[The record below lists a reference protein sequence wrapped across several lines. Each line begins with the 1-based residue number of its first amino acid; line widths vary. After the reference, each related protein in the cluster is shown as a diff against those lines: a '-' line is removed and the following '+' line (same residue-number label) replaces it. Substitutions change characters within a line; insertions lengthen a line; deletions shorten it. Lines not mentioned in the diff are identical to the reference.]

1 MTIRDVLI
9 GAVSSLVVTV
19 LGGVAVYYATK
30 EPDEKKSE
38 NLVFVL
44 NQTAAFTGGAEE
56 IAFSTLTI
64 TNEGGVAARKL
75 AVSIGVKDSDVRDL
89 AINAH
94 DGVREVS
101 RERTPKF
108 VRIVFESLMPR
119 ESITVNLLLSK
130 AERPT
135 IDVRS
140 ETSRAEERPIAAGND
155 KQSRQERLNTISKIL
170 VPVGA
175 VLSAAVWI
183 VLVVRL
189 RSRGAFDF
197 LPDRNN
203 TGFLL
208 LHHGLLEDADR
219 VLGDAVRNGRS
230 DQYTLSNY
238 ALCKALKG
246 DNTQAQQLIDA
257 ASYRNRTGHGRAV
270 MLFNEALIRLKL
282 GDEPTALSKLTEAV
296 RLSPKAIK
304 RYCERSV
311 HLDVLRQNLAFHEL
325 ISGGK

>member
-1 MTIRDVLI
+1 MKIRDVII
-9 GAVSSLVVTV
+9 GAVSSLAVTV

-75 AVSIGVKDSDVRDL
+75 AVSIGVKESDVRDL
-89 AINAH
+89 AINAQ
-94 DGVREVS
+94 DGVREIS
-101 RERTPKF
+101 RERTPKA

-119 ESITVNLLLSK
+119 ESITVNLLLSQP
-130 AERPT
+130 ERPT

-140 ETSRAEERPIAAGND
+140 EASRAEEHPFAAGDD
-155 KQSRQERLNTISKIL
+155 KRSRQERLNTISKIL

-175 VLSAAVWI
+175 VLSALVW
-183 VLVVRL
+183 VFLVVRL

-197 LPDRNN
+197 FADRND

-208 LHHGLLEDADR
+208 LHHGLIEDADH
-219 VLGDAVRNGRS
+219 VLGDAVRSGRS

-257 ASYRNRTGHGRAV
+257 ANFRNRTGHGRAV
-270 MLFNEALIRLKL
+270 VLFNEALIRLKQ
-282 GDEPTALSKLTEAV
+282 GDEPVALGKLTEAV
-296 RLSPKAIK
+296 RLSPKAIR
-304 RYCERSV
+304 RYCEKSV
-311 HLDVLRQNLAFHEL
+311 HFDVVRQSLAFHEL
-325 ISGGK
+325 INGA